1 MELSNETK
9 NADLLAKWLNNAKFY
24 ISNYRAVP
32 IEEHLV
38 FENAVYP
45 ASSSNRFYKTASQ
58 LNSQVGG
65 NSTEPLPAPH
75 RRIQTSQH
83 KELTNPVLNSVIALA
98 NETARSGY
106 GVLVFCSSRFT
117 YFIDFVSIWL
127 QLMPSSSLVFF
138 SLLFEYADS
147 VFLSSFST
155 LI

>member
-1 MELSNETK
+1 MFVVVSWEELSDRTK

-32 IEEHLV
+32 VEEHLV

-58 LNSQVGG
+58 LNSQNSG
-65 NSTEPLPAPH
+65 NLMQALPGPH

-83 KELTNPVLNSVIALA
+83 KELSNPLINSVVALA

-106 GVLVFCSSRFT
+106 GVLVFCSSKLVR
-117 YFIDFVSIWL
+117 L
-127 QLMPSSSLVFF
+127 SSLP
-138 SLLFEYADS
+138 YRNTK
-147 VFLSSFST
+147 ST
-155 LI
+155 EQQVDWVVKGMHF